1 MHFVDIEKIV
11 VPPNRQRREFDPRR
25 ITELSD
31 SIRHIGL
38 MHPIVVQNDGVTLV
52 AGERRFKAIQNIFF
66 LGQGFKCAGTQV
78 FDGQIPAVRLGDL
91 SPTEIYE
98 AELAENTVREDL
110 SWQERAEAVAKLQE
124 LRSLQAGK
132 PVGHKELSEEI
143 NGVSDGGF
151 QDNKVR
157 QQLIVAKHLANPE
170 IAKAKSV
177 DEAMKILKVREKQK
191 ENAAIGATLPPEI
204 LKSRHRLIIGPFQ
217 SADLPLAAFACTIT
231 DPPYGIGAETFSG
244 SGSNAMG
251 ALSGHTYS
259 DSPAEWKALMY
270 DLGGT
275 LWEVGAQNSHHYV
288 FCDFEKF
295 TELRD
300 IFSGIGF
307 RVFRTPFVMCKTS
320 SVRAPWQ
327 EQGPW
332 KSTEYILYAIKGSKA
347 CNVSRTDFILCRGD
361 ENLGH
366 GAQKP
371 VSLYVDLLERSARP
385 GDHVLDLC
393 CGTGTIFTAAHS
405 LKCIA
410 TGVEVSPQNA
420 AIGAKRLEELS

>member
-1 MHFVDIEKIV
+1 MHFIDVEKVV

-25 ITELSD
+25 IKDLEE
-31 SIRHIGL
+31 SIKQIGL

-66 LGQGFKCAGTQV
+66 LGQGFKCAGVQV
-78 FDGQIPAVRLGDL
+78 FDGQVPAVKLGEL

-124 LRSLQAGK
+124 LRTLQAGK

-143 NGVSDGGF
+143 NGASDGGF

-157 QQLIVAKHLANPE
+157 QQLIVAKHLSNPE

-177 DEAMKILKVREKQK
+177 DEAMKILKVRERQK

-204 LKSRHRLIIGPFQ
+204 LKSRHRLIVGAFQ
-217 SADLPLAAFACTIT
+217 NADLPAGTFTCTIT
-231 DPPYGIGAETFSG
+231 DPPYGIGAETFGG

-251 ALSGHTYS
+251 ALAGHTYS
-259 DSPAEWKALMY
+259 DSPGEWKSLMY

-275 LWEVGAQNSHHYV
+275 LWDVGAPNSHHYV

-295 TELRD
+295 TELRS
-300 IFSGIGF
+300 IFEGIGF

-347 CNVSRTDFILCRGD
+347 CNVSRTDFIVCRGD

-371 VSLYVDLLERSARP
+371 LSLYTDLLERSARA
-385 GDHVLDLC
+385 GDSVLDLC
-393 CGTGTIFTAAHS
+393 CGTGVIFPAAHAI
-405 LKCIA
+405 KAIA
-410 TGVEVSPQNA
+410 TGVELVPQNA
-420 AIGAKRLEELS
+420 AIAAKRLEELS

>member
-1 MHFVDIEKIV
+1 MHFVDIEKVV
-11 VPPNRQRREFDPRR
+11 VPANRQRREFDPRK

-38 MHPIVVQNDGVTLV
+38 MHPIVVQNDGITLV
-52 AGERRFKAIQNIFF
+52 AGERRLRAIKNLHF
-66 LGQGFKCAGTQV
+66 LGQGFSCAGSPV
-78 FDGQIPAVRLGDL
+78 FDGQIPAVKLAEL
-91 SPTEIYE
+91 SPTQVYE
-98 AELAENTVREDL
+98 AELAENTIRADL
-110 SWQERAEAVAKLQE
+110 SWQEKAEAVLRLQE
-124 LRSLQAGK
+124 LRSLQTGV
-132 PVGHKELSEEI
+132 PVSSKEIAEEI
-143 NGVSDGGF
+143 NGSNDTGY
-151 QDNKVR
+151 QDQLVR
-157 QQLIVAKHLANPE
+157 RQLIVAKHLDNPE
-170 IAKAKSV
+170 VAKAKNV
-177 DEAMKILKVREKQK
+177 DEAMKILKTREKQK

-204 LKSRHRLIIGPFQ
+204 LKSKHRLIIGKFQ
-217 SADLPLAAFACTIT
+217 DADLPEGNFTCTIT
-231 DPPYGIGAETFSG
+231 DPPYGIGAETFGG

-251 ALSGHTYS
+251 ALAGHTYS
-259 DSPAEWKALMY
+259 DSPEEWKSLMY
-270 DLGGT
+270 DLGAT
-275 LWEVGAQNSHHYV
+275 LWDVGAPNSHHYV

-295 TELRD
+295 VELRS

-347 CNVSRTDFILCRGD
+347 CKVSRTDFIVCRGD

-371 VSLYVDLLERSARP
+371 VSLYTDLLERSAGA
-385 GDHVLDLC
+385 GDSVLDLC
-393 CGTGTIFTAAHS
+393 CGTGTIFPAAHA

-410 TGVEVSPQNA
+410 TGVELIPQNA
-420 AIGAKRLEELS
+420 AIAAKRLEELT